1 MVLLGQVATLLYGF
15 VRPGC
20 YIALW
25 FCKARLL
32 HCSMVLLGQAAT
44 LLYGFVRPGC
54 YIALWFC

>member
-1 MVLLGQVATLLYGF
+1 MVLLGQVVTLLYGF

-25 FCKARLL
+25 F
-32 HCSMVLLGQAAT
+32 LLGQAAT